1 MTAFKANR
9 SDVLPSAEEL
19 VGIPPALQDGD
30 GIVGEAMEADS
41 ALSGVELSEDELK
54 MRKMREQIAELVSE
68 HPDQA
73 AKVVTRWATEQV

>member
-1 MTAFKANR
+1 
-9 SDVLPSAEEL
+9 
-19 VGIPPALQDGD
+19 
-30 GIVGEAMEADS
+30 MEADS